1 MIRRMKKKIKHD
13 LLNEKRKTKSCNY
26 INERIIILKRKSN
39 FSIAAKIHLIIY
51 IVQTNLRKLRK
62 QLFSMRENEMN
73 GLFSFINLWSE
84 NGESFQKII
93 SSVVNNSICHP
104 FQWNFSFFF
113 SFDIEWND
121 CERKFYVNFCL
132 TTSGRSKLSGKGKM
146 LKFSHQFIHLL

>member
-84 NGESFQKII
+84 NGESF
-93 SSVVNNSICHP
+93 
-104 FQWNFSFFF
+104 
-113 SFDIEWND
+113 
-121 CERKFYVNFCL
+121 
-132 TTSGRSKLSGKGKM
+132 
-146 LKFSHQFIHLL
+146 